1 MSTIIS
7 ASIDLAKID
16 KKSIYDK
23 DGKKY
28 LSLQISVNDETKF
41 GNNVSIAI
49 GQTKEQ
55 REAKADK
62 TYLGNGKV
70 VWTDGKITLAEK
82 QEQPQAQQKH
92 EPYENLPF

>member
-16 KKSIYDK
+16 KKSIYEK

-28 LSLQISVNDETKF
+28 LSLQISVNDETKY

-82 QEQPQAQQKH
+82 QEQPQAQQK
-92 EPYENLPF
+92 PYENLPF

>member
-16 KKSIYDK
+16 KSKIYEK

-49 GQTKEQ
+49 GQTKDE

-70 VWTDGKITLAEK
+70 VWTDGKVTVAEK
-82 QEQPQAQQKH
+82 QEQPQQKH
-92 EPYENLPF
+92 EPINDLPF

>member
-16 KKSIYDK
+16 KKSIYEK

-28 LSLQISVNDETKF
+28 LSLQISVNDETKY

-70 VWTDGKITLAEK
+70 VWTDGRIILADK
-82 QEQPQAQQKH
+82 QDQPQAKSLQKDD
-92 EPYENLPF
+92 LPF

>member
-16 KKSIYDK
+16 KGNIYEK

-28 LSLQISVNDETKF
+28 LSLQISVNDETKY

-55 REAKADK
+55 REAKVDK

-70 VWTDGKITLAEK
+70 VWTDGKITVADK
-82 QEQPQAQQKH
+82 QDQPQMKSSQKDD
-92 EPYENLPF
+92 LPF

>member
-16 KKSIYDK
+16 KKSIYEK

-82 QEQPQAQQKH
+82 QDQPQAQQK
-92 EPYENLPF
+92 PYENLPF

>member
-16 KKSIYDK
+16 KKNIYEK

-28 LSLQISVNDETKF
+28 LSLQISVNDETKY
-41 GNNVSIAI
+41 GNNVSVAI

-55 REAKADK
+55 REAKVDK

-70 VWTDGKITLAEK
+70 VWTDGKITLADK
-82 QEQPQAQQKH
+82 QDQPQMKSSQKDD
-92 EPYENLPF
+92 LPF

>member
-16 KKSIYDK
+16 KKNIYEK

-28 LSLQISVNDETKF
+28 LSLQISVNDETKY
-41 GNNVSIAI
+41 GNNVSVAI

-55 REAKADK
+55 REAKVDK

-70 VWTDGKITLAEK
+70 VWTDGKITIADK
-82 QEQPQAQQKH
+82 QDQPQMKSSQKDD
-92 EPYENLPF
+92 LPF

>member
-16 KKSIYDK
+16 KVNIYEK

-28 LSLQISVNDETKF
+28 LSLQISVNDETKY

-55 REAKADK
+55 REAKVDK

-70 VWTDGKITLAEK
+70 VWTDGKITVADK
-82 QEQPQAQQKH
+82 QDQPQMKSSQKDD
-92 EPYENLPF
+92 LPF

>member
-16 KKSIYDK
+16 KKNIYEK

-28 LSLQISVNDETKF
+28 LSIQISVNDETKY
-41 GNNVSIAI
+41 GNNVSVAI

-55 REAKADK
+55 REAKVDK

-70 VWTDGKITLAEK
+70 VWTDGKITLADK
-82 QEQPQAQQKH
+82 QDQPQMKSSQKDD
-92 EPYENLPF
+92 LPF

>member
-16 KKSIYDK
+16 KKSIYEK

-28 LSLQISVNDETKF
+28 LSLQISVNDETKY

-49 GQTKEQ
+49 G
-55 REAKADK
+55 
-62 TYLGNGKV
+62 
-70 VWTDGKITLAEK
+70 
-82 QEQPQAQQKH
+82 
-92 EPYENLPF
+92 